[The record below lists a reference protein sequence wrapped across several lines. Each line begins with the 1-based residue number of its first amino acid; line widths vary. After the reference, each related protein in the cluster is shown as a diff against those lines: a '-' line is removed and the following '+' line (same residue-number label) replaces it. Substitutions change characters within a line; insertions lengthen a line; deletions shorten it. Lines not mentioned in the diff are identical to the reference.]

1 MRRLVRRERLTGWG
15 ALAAILTLLITAST
29 LGLGS
34 SPAHSQG
41 GVFPLPADDG
51 TVWEIAVG
59 YNTPTHSV
67 ADGNDP
73 HAIDIVREDR
83 ALTAES
89 VVRSP
94 IAGTVSYVSNDC
106 LTIDNGAD
114 LAVLLCHLFPD
125 ASLARGV
132 PVQVG
137 AYLGPVAPAYRANNG
152 GLPHI
157 HLAVH
162 HTTGGG
168 RLGGS
173 IPLIGAWALEG
184 IDLPDTGQFNTHAGT
199 RFTSSNGN
207 NPAQSPARAPGSESD
222 AGDSQNGPSSDQR
235 TALLV
240 LQPGWNMIGWTAA
253 TPAAEIAAALGD
265 AVGGIFAFDA
275 GAQSYRRF
283 SPDAPASVNNLVEL
297 VPGDGLLILIEDGPG
312 AVLPRPANG
321 TPLVQN
327 LREGFNLV
335 AWTGGAATIS
345 GALTSLD
352 DALVA
357 AFWWDPGARRYRT
370 YRPDLPMFSDLA
382 EVAPV
387 QALWIQLDAD
397 AVWDPRVRAPA
408 TPPPGGGDSETSGAE
423 LLQVLGTTCLNLRP
437 APTTN
442 GATPITCLPPGTIL
456 QSLGDTEVAAGHN
469 WVKVRVRD
477 SGQIGWVASEY
488 TTPYRRPGSTG
499 PGGNSGTDADGPP
512 ANAVAGDA
520 TFYDDSLAGN
530 TMYCGGIYDPSDPT
544 IAASTTYGCRTKL
557 RVWRGPQYV
566 DVVVRDTGLFPVND
580 IDLSPAAFKQIG
592 LLAEGRLSVRIEVLA
607 LPGQ

>member
-41 GVFPLPADDG
+41 GVFPLPADAG
-51 TVWEIAVG
+51 TVWVIAAG
-59 YNTPTHSV
+59 YNTGSHSV

-73 HAIDIVREDR
+73 HAIDIVRENR
-83 ALTAES
+83 ALTAGS

-125 ASLARGV
+125 PSLARGV

-137 AYLGPVAPAYRANNG
+137 AYLGTVAPAYHANNG

-168 RLGGS
+168 RLGDTV
-173 IPLIGAWALEG
+173 PLIGVWALEG
-184 IDLPDTGQFNTHAGT
+184 IDLPWTGQFNTHAGT

-207 NPAQSPARAPGSESD
+207 NAAPPSDPQPDPQPES
-222 AGDSQNGPSSDQR
+222 GDSQNGPSSDQS

-253 TPAAEIAAALGD
+253 TPATEIAAALGD
-265 AVGGIFAFDA
+265 AVRVMFAFDA
-275 GAQSYRRF
+275 RTQTYRRF
-283 SPDAPASVNNLVEL
+283 SPDAPALVNNLVEL

-312 AVLPRPANG
+312 AVLPRPPNG
-321 TPLVQN
+321 TLLVQN

-335 AWTGGAATIS
+335 AWTGAAAMIS
-345 GALTSLD
+345 EAMTSLD

-357 AFWWDPGARRYRT
+357 AFWWDPGARRYLT
-370 YRPDLPMFSDLA
+370 YRPGLPMFSDLA
-382 EVAPV
+382 EVAPA
-387 QALWIQLDAD
+387 QALWIQLDAA
-397 AVWDPRVRAPA
+397 AVWDPAAGAPA
-408 TPPPGGGDSETSGAE
+408 DPAAGGDDSETPGPD
-423 LLQVLGTTCLNLRP
+423 LLQILGPVCLNLRP
-437 APTTN
+437 APTTI
-442 GATPITCLPPGTIL
+442 GTTPIECLAGGTIV
-456 QSLGDTEVAAGHN
+456 QSLGDTEVDVTGRE
-469 WVKVRVRD
+469 WIKVSVR
-477 SGQIGWVASEY
+477 GLTGWVAREFTS
-488 TTPYRRPGSTG
+488 PYQPRGSVG
-499 PGGNSGTDADGPP
+499 PGDNSGTNPDGPP
-512 ANAVAGDA
+512 SNTLVGEA
-520 TFYDDSLAGN
+520 TFYHDSLAGN
-530 TMYCGGIYDPSDPT
+530 TMYCGGIYDPDDPT
-544 IAASTTYGCRTKL
+544 IAASTTYDCGTRL
-557 RVWRGPQYV
+557 RVWRDRRYV
-566 DVVVRDTGLFPVND
+566 DVEVQDTGVFPAD
-580 IDLSPAAFKQIG
+580 KIDLSPAAFMQLG
-592 LLAEGRLSVRIEVLA
+592 MLAEGRIAVRIEVLA

>member
-15 ALAAILTLLITAST
+15 AFAAILTLLITAST

-41 GVFPLPADDG
+41 GVFPLPADAG
-51 TVWEIAVG
+51 TVWTIAGG

-73 HAIDIVREDR
+73 YAIDIVREDR
-83 ALTAES
+83 TLTAGS

-94 IAGTVSYVSNDC
+94 IAGTISYVDYSDC
-106 LTIDNGAD
+106 LTINNGD
-114 LAVLLCHLFPD
+114 GLAVLLCHIFPD
-125 ASLARGV
+125 SSLSRWDR
-132 PVQVG
+132 VQQG
-137 AYLGPVAPAYRANNG
+137 QRLGEVAPEGYANNN
-152 GLPHI
+152 GLAHI

-162 HTTGGG
+162 RTTGGG
-168 RLGGS
+168 RIGET

-184 IDLPDTGQFNTHAGT
+184 IDLPQTEQPNAHVGT
-199 RFTSSNGN
+199 RFTSSNGD
-207 NPAQSPARAPGSESD
+207 NPAPGSESD
-222 AGDSQNGPSSDQR
+222 ADDPQNGPTSDQS

-265 AVGGIFAFDA
+265 SIRVMFAFDA
-275 GAQSYRRF
+275 RTQTYRRF
-283 SPDAPASVNNLVEL
+283 SPDAPALVNNLVEL

-335 AWTGGAATIS
+335 AWTGAAATIS
-345 GALTSLD
+345 EAMTSLD
-352 DALVA
+352 DTLVA
-357 AFWWDPGARRYRT
+357 AFWRDPGAQRYRA
-370 YRPDLPMFSDLA
+370 YRPDLPMFSDLT
-382 EVAPV
+382 EVAPA

-397 AVWDPRVRAPA
+397 AAWDPGASAPA
-408 TPPPGGGDSETSGAE
+408 DPPASDDDSDSPEPQ
-423 LLQVLGTTCLNLRP
+423 LLQVVVSDCLNLRP

-442 GATPITCLPPGTIL
+442 GATPITCLRPGTVL

-477 SGQIGWVASEY
+477 SRQIGWVASEF
-488 TTPYRRPGSTG
+488 TTPYRRPGAAE
-499 PGGNSGTDADGPP
+499 PAANSGTDPNGPP
-512 ANAVAGDA
+512 ADAIPGDA
-520 TFYDDSLAGN
+520 TFYADSLAGN
-530 TMYCGGIYDPSDPT
+530 IMRCGEIYDPTDPT
-544 IAASTTYGCRTKL
+544 IAASTTYDCGTRL
-557 RVWRGPQYV
+557 RVWRNTRYV
-566 DVVVRDTGLFPVND
+566 DVVVWDTGLFPVND

-592 LLAEGRLSVRIEVLA
+592 LLAEGRISVRIEVLA

>member
-41 GVFPLPADDG
+41 GVFPLPADAG
-51 TVWEIAVG
+51 TVWVIAAG
-59 YNTPTHSV
+59 YNTGSHSV

-106 LTIDNGAD
+106 LTIDNGAG

-125 ASLARGV
+125 HSLYRGL
-132 PVQVG
+132 PVEVG
-137 AYLGPVAPAYRANNG
+137 HDLGPVAPAYHANNG

-207 NPAQSPARAPGSESD
+207 NPAQSPAPAPGSESD
-222 AGDSQNGPSSDQR
+222 ADDRQNGPSSDQS

-240 LQPGWNMIGWTAA
+240 LQPGWNMIGWTAR

-265 AVGGIFAFDA
+265 AVGVIFAFDA
-275 GAQSYRRF
+275 DAQSYRRF
-283 SPDAPASVNNLVEL
+283 APGRPARVNDLTEV

-335 AWTGGAATIS
+335 AWTGAAAMIS
-345 GALTSLD
+345 EAMTSLD

-357 AFWWDPGARRYRT
+357 AFWWDPGAQDYRT
-370 YRPDLPMFSDLA
+370 YRPGLPMFSDLA
-382 EVAPV
+382 EVGPA

-397 AVWDPRVRAPA
+397 AVWDPAAGAPA
-408 TPPPGGGDSETSGAE
+408 DPAAGGGDPETSGPD

-488 TTPYRRPGSTG
+488 TMPYQPPGTAG
-499 PGGNSGTDADGPP
+499 PGDNSGTDSNGPP
-512 ANAVAGDA
+512 GDAIAGEA
-520 TFYDDSLAGN
+520 TFYHHALNGN
-530 TMYCGGIYDPSDPT
+530 PMFCGGVYDPRDPT
-544 IAASTTYGCRTKL
+544 IAASTTYDCGARL
-557 RVWRGPQYV
+557 RVWRGARFV
-566 DVVVRDTGLFPVND
+566 DVVVQDTGAFPVHD
-580 IDLSPAAFKQIG
+580 IDLSPAAFEKLG
-592 LLAEGRLSVRIEVLA
+592 SLAEGRIPVRVEVL
-607 LPGQ
+607 P

>member
-41 GVFPLPADDG
+41 GVFPLPADAG

-83 ALTAES
+83 ALTAGS

-94 IAGTVSYVSNDC
+94 IAGTISYVSNDC

-125 ASLARGV
+125 PSLARGL

-137 AYLGPVAPAYRANNG
+137 AYLGTVAPAYHANNG

-184 IDLPDTGQFNTHAGT
+184 IDLPWTGQFNTHAGT
-199 RFTSSNGN
+199 RFTSSNGDT
-207 NPAQSPARAPGSESD
+207 PASPPDS
-222 AGDSQNGPSSDQR
+222 GDSQNGPSSDQS

-240 LQPGWNMIGWTAA
+240 LQPGWNMIGWTAR
-253 TPAAEIAAALGD
+253 TPVAEIAATLGD

-275 GAQSYRRF
+275 DAQTYRRF
-283 SPDAPASVNNLVEL
+283 SPGRPARVNDLTEV

-312 AVLPRPANG
+312 AVLPRPANE

-335 AWTGGAATIS
+335 AWTGAAATI
-345 GALTSLD
+345 AEAMTSLD

-357 AFWWDPGARRYRT
+357 AFWWDPGAQRYRA

-382 EVAPV
+382 EVAPA

-397 AVWDPRVRAPA
+397 AVWDPGAGALADPA
-408 TPPPGGGDSETSGAE
+408 AGGDDSETPGPD
-423 LLQVLGTTCLNLRP
+423 LLQILGPVCLNLRP
-437 APTTN
+437 APTTI
-442 GATPITCLPPGTIL
+442 GTTPIECLAGGTIV
-456 QSLGDTEVAAGHN
+456 QSLGDTEVDVTGRD
-469 WVKVRVRD
+469 WVKVKVRT
-477 SGQIGWVASEY
+477 SGQSGWVAREF
-488 TTPYRRPGSTG
+488 TTPYQRPGSVG
-499 PGGNSGTDADGPP
+499 PGDNSGTDSSGPP
-512 ANAVAGDA
+512 GDAIEGEA
-520 TFYDDSLAGN
+520 TFYHHSLNGN
-530 TMYCGGIYDPSDPT
+530 PMFCGDIYDPRDPT
-544 IAASTTYGCRTKL
+544 IAASTTYDCGARL
-557 RVWRGPQYV
+557 RVWRDTRYV
-566 DVVVRDTGLFPVND
+566 DVVVQDTGAFPVND
-580 IDLSPAAFKQIG
+580 IDLSPAAFEKLG
-592 LLAEGRLSVRIEVLA
+592 SLAEGRISVRIEVLA

>member
-41 GVFPLPADDG
+41 GVFPLPADAG

-59 YNTPTHSV
+59 YNTRTHSV

-73 HAIDIVREDR
+73 HAIDIVRENR

-106 LTIDNGAD
+106 LTIDNGAG

-125 ASLARGV
+125 PSLARGV

-137 AYLGPVAPAYRANNG
+137 AYLGTVAPAYHANNG

-168 RLGGS
+168 RLDDT

-184 IDLPDTGQFNTHAGT
+184 IDLPQTEQPNAHAGT
-199 RFTSSNGN
+199 RFTSSNGD
-207 NPAQSPARAPGSESD
+207 NPAPGSESD
-222 AGDSQNGPSSDQR
+222 ADDPQNGPSSDQSA
-235 TALLV
+235 ALLV

-265 AVGGIFAFDA
+265 RVRVMFAFDA
-275 GAQSYRRF
+275 RAQSYRRF
-283 SPDAPASVNNLVEL
+283 APGRPARINDLAEV
-297 VPGDGLLILIEDGPG
+297 VPGDGLLVFIKDGPG

-335 AWTGGAATIS
+335 AWTGAAATI
-345 GALTSLD
+345 ADAMTSLD

-382 EVAPV
+382 EVAPA

-397 AVWDPRVRAPA
+397 AVWDPAAGAPA
-408 TPPPGGGDSETSGAE
+408 DPAAGGDDSDSSGPE
-423 LLQVLGTTCLNLRP
+423 RLQVLGPGCLNLRP
-437 APTTN
+437 VPTIT
-442 GATPITCLPPGTIL
+442 GTEPIDCLAGGTIVE
-456 QSLGDTEVAAGHN
+456 SLADSHVDITGRH
-469 WVKVRVRD
+469 WIKVSVR
-477 SGQIGWVASEY
+477 GLTGWVAREF
-488 TTPYRRPGSTG
+488 TTPYQ
-499 PGGNSGTDADGPP
+499 PGGNSGTDRNGPP
-512 ANAVAGDA
+512 ADAIEGEA
-520 TFYDDSLAGN
+520 TFYHHALNGN
-530 TMYCGGIYDPSDPT
+530 PMFCGDIYDPRDPT
-544 IAASTTYGCRTKL
+544 IAASTTYDCGTRL
-557 RVWRGPQYV
+557 RVWRGARFV
-566 DVVVRDTGLFPVND
+566 DVVVQDTGAFPVHD
-580 IDLSPAAFKQIG
+580 IDLSPAAFERLG
-592 LLAEGRLSVRIEVLA
+592 SLAEGRIPVRVEVL
-607 LPGQ
+607 P